1 MPAPSNKSSA
11 AGSKVTV
18 DFLVNR
24 VLFSEYQ
31 KGALLE
37 TIAQAAEKLGMS
49 GKVVAAAIRYAVPVD
64 LETYRVSN
72 ANCVFQYPAMRLIKA
87 TWGVLPGKLNCANLL
102 SRAAKRFMS

>member
-1 MPAPSNKSSA
+1 MHRPSQSSA

-18 DFLVNR
+18 EFQVNR

-49 GKVVAAAIRYAVPVD
+49 GKVVAAAIRYAGPID
-64 LETYRVSN
+64 LKTHRVSN
-72 ANCVFQYPAMRLIKA
+72 ANCVFKYPAMKLIRA
-87 TWGVLPGKLNCANLL
+87 TWGVLPGKLNCGNLL
-102 SRAAKRFMS
+102 SPAAKRFMS